1 MSICLQKDQQT
12 TKVAKARTELS
23 KKKSET
29 HTSSAIVLFL
39 AFKITARA
47 LLQQSFRPEFFIS

>member
-1 MSICLQKDQQT
+1 MSNCLQKDQQT

-29 HTSSAIVLFL
+29 HTSSAIALFL
-39 AFKITARA
+39 AFTITAYSTKGRA
-47 LLQQSFRPEFFIS
+47 LLQQS